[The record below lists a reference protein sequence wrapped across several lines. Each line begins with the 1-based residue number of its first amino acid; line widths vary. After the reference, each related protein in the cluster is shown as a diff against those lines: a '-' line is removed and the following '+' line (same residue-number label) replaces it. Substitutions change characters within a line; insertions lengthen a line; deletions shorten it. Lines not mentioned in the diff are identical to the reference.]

1 MIEALNSVIGFFE
14 RGGLFM
20 WPLLIC
26 SIVALTTIILRGFAL
41 REKQVMPLVIES
53 EIERLMPGGSPDRL
67 MRIVENDQSSLG
79 RIVRIAL
86 QHLRS
91 PRSENVEAVQ
101 TRARHEM
108 VLLEKGLIVLEVI
121 VGIAPLLGLIGAV
134 SGLVHVFSHLGLSSG
149 ASDTR
154 QIALG
159 IAEALNATVFGLSIA
174 VPTLVAFSYFSK
186 KVEVMSVEI
195 ETLVVELIGK
205 CYFGR
210 GPRGSVALGA
220 NDCPNASIDLLSELD
235 MNFAVRKRR
244 APSIIIVSLVDILII
259 LLIFFV
265 VSTTFKK
272 DQPEVQ
278 INLPESKT
286 ATKAPA
292 ELEHAIV
299 AVDEAD
305 AIKLDGR
312 PVDVDELEG
321 AVRNLSQTQ
330 KASLALQA
338 DRKASFGTI
347 IKVMDALKLAGVRN
361 LPAFTRER

>member
-1 MIEALNSVIGFFE
+1 MSEALTSVIGFFE

-26 SIVALTTIILRGFAL
+26 SIVALTTIILRSFAL
-41 REKQVMPLVIES
+41 REKHVMPLVIES
-53 EIERLMPGGSPDRL
+53 EIERLMPGASPDRL

-86 QHLRS
+86 QHLPS

-174 VPTLVAFSYFSK
+174 VPTLIAFSYFSK
-186 KVEVMSVEI
+186 KVEVMSVEM

-210 GPRGSVALGA
+210 GPQEASPSVRMSARTQVLTT
-220 NDCPNASIDLLSELD
+220 S
-235 MNFAVRKRR
+235 
-244 APSIIIVSLVDILII
+244 PS
-259 LLIFFV
+259 
-265 VSTTFKK
+265 
-272 DQPEVQ
+272 
-278 INLPESKT
+278 
-286 ATKAPA
+286 
-292 ELEHAIV
+292 
-299 AVDEAD
+299 
-305 AIKLDGR
+305 G
-312 PVDVDELEG
+312 
-321 AVRNLSQTQ
+321 
-330 KASLALQA
+330 
-338 DRKASFGTI
+338 
-347 IKVMDALKLAGVRN
+347 
-361 LPAFTRER
+361 